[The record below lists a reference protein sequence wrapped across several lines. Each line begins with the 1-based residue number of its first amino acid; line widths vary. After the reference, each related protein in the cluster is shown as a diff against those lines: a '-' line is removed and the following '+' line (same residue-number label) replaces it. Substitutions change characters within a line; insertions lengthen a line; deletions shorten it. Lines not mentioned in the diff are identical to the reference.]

1 MMSLTEMK
9 EEWSHTHLI
18 TLSCVMHRH
27 IPKAEKEIA
36 LRMSLDSGLSN
47 TEIAKYTGIC
57 PRTMRALLK
66 QYKETG
72 EVVKKPVVSGRP
84 RLLNS
89 LDATVSLL
97 QVKVL
102 HVSSSFTV
110 Y

>member
-1 MMSLTEMK
+1 
-9 EEWSHTHLI
+9 
-18 TLSCVMHRH
+18 MHQH
-27 IPKAEKEIA
+27 ISKAEKEIA
-36 LRMSLDSGLSN
+36 LRMSLDSSLSN
-47 TEIAKYTGIC
+47 MEIVKYTSIH

-72 EVVKKPVVSGRP
+72 EVVKKPVVSGHP

-89 LDATVSLL
+89 LDAMVSLL

-102 HVSSSFTV
+102 YVSSSFTV